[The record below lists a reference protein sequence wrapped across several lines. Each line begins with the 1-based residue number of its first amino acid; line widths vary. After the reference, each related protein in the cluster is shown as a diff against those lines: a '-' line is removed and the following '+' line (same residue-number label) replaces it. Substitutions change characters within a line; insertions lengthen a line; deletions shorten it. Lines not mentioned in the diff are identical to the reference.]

1 MGLLDNR
8 GMWKYASFPPKMRE
22 ALVRLE
28 DDNRKAKA
36 ERQRKE
42 REQRAKR
49 AIELQEEAWLCW
61 AI

>member
-8 GMWKYASFPPKMRE
+8 GAWKYSSFPPQMRN
-22 ALVRLE
+22 ALVRLD
-28 DDNRKAKA
+28 DDNRKAKE

-42 REQRAKR
+42 REQCAKR
-49 AIELQEEAWLCW
+49 AKELQEEAWLCW

>member
-1 MGLLDNR
+1 
-8 GMWKYASFPPKMRE
+8 MWKYASFPPKMRE

-28 DDNRKAKA
+28 DDNRKAKE

-49 AIELQEEAWLCW
+49 AKELQEEAWLCW